1 MGSCSFSV
9 DGGLEAS
16 SWPPNWSL
24 PFWVG
29 PGTSQLWRPGQ
40 IWVQQPSLTLYFP
53 TAYWYSVS
61 LICDLPLERDF
72 KWKWGKRKLLT
83 LSSRANKSDSR
94 KCCVLCGWVELTL
107 WHWTTEKLTHTHTHY
122 RTISTHS
129 ELESQTR
136 VLPLGFFKASLD
148 HSQLI
153 QRVSASYERLL

>member
-1 MGSCSFSV
+1 MGKSISGWWAPAVSQWM
-9 DGGLEAS
+9 GGLEAS

-29 PGTSQLWRPGQ
+29 PGTAP
-40 IWVQQPSLTLYFP
+40 PSYGGPARSEYSNHRLPYI
-53 TAYWYSVS
+53 WYSVS

-107 WHWTTEKLTHTHTHY
+107 WHWTTEKLTHTHTHTLQNDKHTY
-122 RTISTHS
+122 RVRKPNMSAPSWI
-129 ELESQTR
+129 LQSQSW
-136 VLPLGFFKASLD
+136 P
-148 HSQLI
+148 
-153 QRVSASYERLL
+153 